1 MKNDRGETR
10 ESRGTDEEIALL
22 LPIVLSCVTLLSL
35 CLCQLSV
42 SACLS
47 VSVSVSLHV
56 SVFNPSH
63 LRPVLRIHSVEVQQ
77 KGGQPVFIIFF
88 KEKISERR
96 EISER
101 YVERRKINIEI

>member
-22 LPIVLSCVTLLSL
+22 LLIVLSCVTLLSL
-35 CLCQLSV
+35 CLCPLPVSV
-42 SACLS
+42 VRVS

-63 LRPVLRIHSVEVQQ
+63 LRPVLRIHSVEGQQ
-77 KGGQPVFIIFF
+77 KVGQPG
-88 KEKISERR
+88 KSKKS
-96 EISER
+96 
-101 YVERRKINIEI
+101 KK

>member
-1 MKNDRGETR
+1 MKNDRGKTR
-10 ESRGTDEEIALL
+10 ENRGTDEEIARL
-22 LPIVLSCVTLLSL
+22 LPIVLSCVTLSL
-35 CLCQLSV
+35 CLCPLSV
-42 SACLS
+42 CLS

-77 KGGQPVFIIFF
+77 KVEQPVELKK

-96 EISER
+96 KMSEG
-101 YVERRKINIEI
+101 

>member
-10 ESRGTDEEIALL
+10 ENRGTDEEIALL
-22 LPIVLSCVTLLSL
+22 LLIVLSCVTLLSL
-35 CLCQLSV
+35 CLCPLPVSV
-42 SACLS
+42 VRVS

-88 KEKISERR
+88 KK
-96 EISER
+96 
-101 YVERRKINIEI
+101 